1 MDNTEL
7 IFKIIMLFRNFLGFA
22 LKELILSHFKIIS
35 VSKISFYKNI
45 KLQIADF
52 SIKSKRLII
61 KTLKERSQIGTLRNT
76 SNNARPRAVRSLRE
90 VSNQGASWDQFYQ
103 DQASGFATIKWWGRQ
118 SKALDN
124 KSYQNSSYHSRIIKF
139 LLPSLS

>member
-52 SIKSKRLII
+52 SIKSNRLII

-90 VSNQGASWDQFYQ
+90 VSNQGAS
-103 DQASGFATIKWWGRQ
+103 
-118 SKALDN
+118 
-124 KSYQNSSYHSRIIKF
+124 
-139 LLPSLS
+139 